1 METAPRKVRMDQ
13 FLWAVRQ
20 FKTRSLSTD
29 ACKRN
34 WITINDQPV
43 KPSRQIKAGD
53 RIKISRPSHTKTI
66 NIIKILKSRVAAK
79 FVNDYIEDL
88 TPQDEKLKEEEFN
101 KNRKYIASSS
111 FKGRPTK
118 KNRSDLEEL
127 FQKIKRSP

>member
-34 WITINDQPV
+34 WITINDQTV

-88 TPQDEKLKEEEFN
+88 TPQNEKVKEEEFN

-111 FKGRPTK
+111 VKGRPTK
-118 KNRSDLEEL
+118 KNRRDLEEL
-127 FQKIKRSP
+127 FQKIKRET